1 MIGSKDV
8 IDLCRVLRHTFAIQ
22 GCPEETECIR
32 VFSAKITEDSAFDN
46 TEVSLKSLQY
56 TTLTF

>member
-1 MIGSKDV
+1 MGAVIGSKDV

-32 VFSAKITEDSAFDN
+32 VFSIGLTPSNAIHP
-46 TEVSLKSLQY
+46 VMQSLSD
-56 TTLTF
+56 FGA